1 MKKIHVTVIAL
12 FSLLLIGSASYGLLY
27 MYVNQP
33 TLPKGVQISGW
44 AIDGKHRK
52 EVLAELHT
60 RIQQLQD
67 WPVTLEV
74 AEPNPITM
82 SHTAAELGVSYSADS
97 FKAAVQQLDEGNLW
111 ERAYAR
117 YQFPQTFSLDMNYNE
132 QTFQQLL
139 SPAWEKETFGTPT
152 EAVRR
157 ITANDQVQYIPEKS
171 VRRIDWKT
179 LSTLMQT
186 KLHRELSDVMDG
198 VKSESIRILLPLYT
212 LKPEVTID
220 SLKQEGIERKIIQ
233 FSTGL
238 GNSSQGRI
246 HNVSAAAQAINGMI
260 LPPGGVFDYEKVIR
274 KAEKEFGFR
283 EAPVIVNGRL
293 MPGIGGGICQVSSTV
308 YNAALLT
315 GLDIV
320 ERRNHSLPVKYI
332 PKGLD
337 ATFASGAINF
347 RFRNSTE
354 KSLLIHAKVQG
365 GRMVV
370 KFFGTFPENVSY
382 ALESRTIETLS
393 VPVKYVSSN
402 VLPDGAQQVLQN
414 GQPGYIV
421 ETVRTKKVDG
431 KVVETKTISRDTYK
445 AQSRLIARSG
455 HISMPDP
462 EYPSVVEDGIREGN
476 QP

>member
-1 MKKIHVTVIAL
+1 MKKIHVTVIVL

-33 TLPKGVQISGW
+33 NLPKGVQLGGW
-44 AIDGKHRK
+44 EPGDKHRK

-60 RIQQLQD
+60 RIQQLED

-74 AEPNPITM
+74 DEPSPLTM
-82 SHTAAELGVSYSADS
+82 THPAGEVGVSYSVNS
-97 FKAAVQQLDEGNLW
+97 FESALKQLQEGSLW

-117 YQFPQTFSLDMNYNE
+117 YQFPETFSLDMTYSE
-132 QTFQQLL
+132 QTLQQLL
-139 SPAWEKETFGTPT
+139 SPAWEKETFGTPA

-157 ITANDQVQYIPEKS
+157 ITANDKVQYIPEKS

-179 LSTLMQT
+179 LSTLIQNRM
-186 KLHRELSDVMDG
+186 HRGLSGMDTG
-198 VKSESIRILLPLYT
+198 DKPEPVRILLPLYT

-220 SLKQEGIERKIIQ
+220 SLKQEGIERKIIE

-238 GNSSQGRI
+238 GNSSQGRV

-274 KAEKEFGFR
+274 KAEKEYGFR

-293 MPGIGGGICQVSSTV
+293 TPGIGGGICQVSSTV

-320 ERRNHSLPVKYI
+320 ERRNHSLPVKYL

-347 RFRNSTE
+347 RFKNSTE

-393 VPVKYVSSN
+393 VPVKYVSSS

-421 ETVRTKKVDG
+421 ETVRTKRVDG
-431 KVVETKTISRDTYK
+431 KVVESKTISRDTYK

-462 EYPSVVEDGIREGN
+462 KQPSVVEDGIREGN

>member
-33 TLPKGVQISGW
+33 NFPKGIQVGGW
-44 AIDGKHRK
+44 ALDGKLRK
-52 EVLAELHT
+52 DVLAELNT
-60 RIQQLQD
+60 RVQQLQD
-67 WPVTLEV
+67 WPVTIEV

-82 SHTAAELGVSYSADS
+82 SHTAAELGVSYSANS
-97 FKAAVQQLDEGNLW
+97 FKAAVKQLDEGNLW

-117 YQFPQTFSLDMNYNE
+117 YQFPKTFPLDMTYNE
-132 QTFQQLL
+132 QTLQQLL
-139 SPAWEKETFGTPT
+139 SPAWEKETFGIPA
-152 EAVRR
+152 EAIRR
-157 ITANDQVQYIPEKS
+157 ITVNDQVQYIPEKS

-186 KLHRELSDVMDG
+186 KLHRDLNDVIEG
-198 VKSESIRILLPLYT
+198 VKPEPIRILLPLYT
-212 LKPEVTID
+212 LKPEVTIN

-246 HNVSAAAQAINGMI
+246 HNVSAAAQAINGMV

-274 KAEKEFGFR
+274 KAEKEYGFR

-293 MPGIGGGICQVSSTV
+293 TPGIGGGICQVSSTV

-320 ERRNHSLPVKYI
+320 ERRNHSLPVKYL

-337 ATFASGAINF
+337 ATYASGAINF

-382 ALESRTIETLS
+382 AVESRTIETLS

-402 VLPDGAQQVLQN
+402 MLPDGAQQVLQN

-421 ETVRTKKVDG
+421 ETVRTKRVDG
-431 KVVETKTISRDTYK
+431 KVVESKTISRDTYK
-445 AQSRLIARSG
+445 AQNRLIARSG
-455 HISMPDP
+455 HISIPDP
-462 EYPSVVEDGIREGN
+462 QQPSVVEDGIREGN